1 MERHSMAD
9 ERPVTYRGVV
19 YPSQCDHM
27 GHMNV
32 MWYVQKFDEATWQL
46 LAAVGLTGK
55 RMRDE
60 SSGMAAVE
68 QHIEYRRELR
78 AGDTV
83 TIRSHV
89 MEVKD
94 KAIRFVHEMTD
105 DLSGTVAAVTTLVGV
120 HIDAVARRGRALP
133 PDVREKALALCDR
146 AEARG

>member
-1 MERHSMAD
+1 MAD
-9 ERPVTYRGVV
+9 ERPVTYRGAV

-46 LAAVGLTGK
+46 LAAVGLSGK

-89 MEVKD
+89 LEVKE
-94 KAIRFVHEMTD
+94 KAITFVHEMTD
-105 DLSGTVAAVTTLVGV
+105 DQSGAVAAVTTLVGV
-120 HIDAVARRGRALP
+120 HLDAVARRARALP

-146 AEARG
+146 TAAKG

>member
-1 MERHSMAD
+1 LAH
-9 ERPVTYRGVV
+9 ERPVTYRGAV

-46 LAAVGLTGK
+46 LAAVGLSGK

-89 MEVKD
+89 LEVKD

-105 DLSGTVAAVTTLVGV
+105 DQSGTVAAVTTLVGV
-120 HIDAVARRGRALP
+120 HLDAVARRARPLP
-133 PDVREKALALCDR
+133 PDVRSKALALCNTP
-146 AEARG
+146 AAGSLA